1 MSRLSSTPPLI
12 FFIQNLLPCKN
23 FCIFAENLYDMEN
36 WRLIDENSKY
46 EVNNE
51 GQVRNVKTGR
61 LLKPFLSHNGYLKV
75 SLGGKNRMIHRLVAL
90 AFLPNPNNYPFIN
103 HKDEDKENNSVENL
117 EWCTAK
123 YNINY
128 GKRTSRFIET
138 INTKRKIRPYLYRP
152 VLQYSLDGKF
162 IQEFPSIKAAAQ
174 AINAKN
180 DSGIGLCCRGKYR
193 YAMGYIWRYKNEAR

>member
-1 MSRLSSTPPLI
+1 
-12 FFIQNLLPCKN
+12 
-23 FCIFAENLYDMEN
+23 MEN
-36 WRLIDENSKY
+36 WKLIDENSKY

-51 GQVRNVKTGR
+51 GQVRNVKTRR
-61 LLKPFLSHNGYLKV
+61 LLKQFLSHNGYLKV

-103 HKDEDKENNSVENL
+103 HKDEDKKNNSVENL

-128 GKRTSRFIET
+128 GERTSKFIET

-152 VLQYSLDGKF
+152 ILQYSLDGKF

-180 DSGIGLCCRGKYR
+180 DSGIGLCCRGKYK
-193 YAMGYIWRYKNEAR
+193 YAMGYIWRYKNRAR